1 MNDARAMRRIKSS
14 SGLHRNVE
22 HLAQRQRLAPQ
33 TITQRLALDQLSR
46 DKTRVLKRPD
56 LVDGQDVG
64 VIERRGGLG
73 FLDETTNAV
82 LVGCDLGEQNFQSD
96 LSAKLSIFGK
106 IHLAH
111 TALADLRNDAVMTDG
126 ASDLYCFGHRVC
138 RCN

>member
-64 VIERRGGLG
+64 VIERGRGLCLLHESSYTLFVTGNLG
-73 FLDETTNAV
+73 KQHF
-82 LVGCDLGEQNFQSD
+82 
-96 LSAKLSIFGK
+96 
-106 IHLAH
+106 
-111 TALADLRNDAVMTDG
+111 
-126 ASDLYCFGHRVC
+126 
-138 RCN
+138 